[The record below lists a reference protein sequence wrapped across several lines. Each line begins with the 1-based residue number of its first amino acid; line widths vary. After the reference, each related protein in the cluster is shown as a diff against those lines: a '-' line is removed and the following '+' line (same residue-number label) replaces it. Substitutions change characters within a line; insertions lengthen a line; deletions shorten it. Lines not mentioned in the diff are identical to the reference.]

1 MRIVCIIIYGSGG
14 VQMFNIKAVLSAFLV
29 SVMTCSSA
37 PDLMVRADE
46 TFESGKEAV
55 ASIGAG
61 WNLGNTLD
69 SYGTWINAPAGDYKA
84 YETAWQNPVTSKAMI
99 DSVRD
104 QGFNAI
110 RIPVTW
116 SQHIDG
122 KGKVDKKWMERVKEV
137 VDYAYDDGLYVIL
150 NVHHDT
156 GEGGSDKV
164 SWIFAEGS
172 TYKKTRKKFAGL
184 WTEIANEFKDYG
196 GRLLFEG
203 YNEMLDKKN
212 TWNAPSSSSS
222 YGPVNDYAQ
231 LFVDTV
237 RATGGNN
244 VQRNLIVNTYVA
256 SIDQA
261 VLDNFK
267 IPSDSAS
274 GHLIAEVHCYSPWG
288 FTGTSK
294 SVTWTS
300 VHKDFG
306 DADRSE
312 IDGIMGRLKSWS
324 DKNNVAV
331 IIGEFGAEF
340 KENEDQIASYAS
352 YFVDAAGK
360 AGIKCF
366 YWDNGD
372 FKTSGEGGY
381 AIFDRKAM
389 SWKTSISSA
398 IVGAAG
404 KYAEAPAQS
413 EPTEPAETEVT
424 TEVTEETAATEET
437 SATPETTETT
447 ETTVT
452 AGTSA
457 AAATTAPAQVQQEDK
472 FTLVPFIVIDS
483 ILVAAAVA
491 LAVCYIRKK
500 NRSNG

>member
-1 MRIVCIIIYGSGG
+1 ML
-14 VQMFNIKAVLSAFLV
+14 NIKAVLSTFLAAV
-29 SVMTCSSA
+29 ISCSSA
-37 PDLMVRADE
+37 AGLVARADE
-46 TFESGKEAV
+46 VFESGKEAV
-55 ASIGAG
+55 SSIGAG

-69 SYGTWINAPAGDYKA
+69 SYGTWINASAGDHKA

-104 QGFNAI
+104 QGFNAV

-116 SQHIDG
+116 SQHINS
-122 KGKVDKKWMERVKEV
+122 KGKVDSKWMARVKEV

-156 GEGGSDKV
+156 GEGGGDKV

-172 TYKKTRKKFAGL
+172 TYKKTKKKFAGL
-184 WTEIANEFKDYG
+184 WTEIANEFRDYG
-196 GRLLFEG
+196 SRLLFEG

-222 YGPVNDYAQ
+222 YKPVNDYAQ

-237 RATGGNN
+237 RTTGGNN
-244 VQRNLIVNTYVA
+244 AQRNLIVNTYVS

-267 IPSDSAS
+267 IPKDSAS

-294 SVTWTS
+294 SVTWTP
-300 VHKDFG
+300 VHNDFG

-312 IDGIMGRLKSWS
+312 IDGIMTRLKSFGE
-324 DKNNVAV
+324 KNDVPV

-340 KENEDQIASYAS
+340 KNNEDQIASYAS
-352 YFVDAAGK
+352 YFTDAAGK
-360 AGIKCF
+360 CGIKCF

-372 FKTSGEGGY
+372 YKTSGEGGY

-389 SWKTSISSA
+389 TWKSSIVSA
-398 IVGAAG
+398 IVDAAD
-404 KYAEAPAQS
+404 KYVKTPAQDEPSGPS
-413 EPTEPAETEVT
+413 EPSETVETSETTETEASAEISQ
-424 TEVTEETAATEET
+424 TEESQTRPSETETAATE
-437 SATPETTETT
+437 
-447 ETTVT
+447 TVP
-452 AGTSA
+452 SE
-457 AAATTAPAQVQQEDK
+457 QVQQEDR

-483 ILVAAAVA
+483 ILVATAAA
-491 LAVCYIRKK
+491 LVVYYIRKK
-500 NRSNG
+500 NSTSA